1 MSGTGPGLQELAAQV
16 ACALAEALCPAT
28 DTAGRHLAS
37 LDHAHMFASGR
48 VDLWD
53 GWEHQPD
60 RVRRLVGRFLR
71 IRNNELGSYAR
82 FIKTARDLVYRP
94 DSPYGLPADIPRSQV
109 GHLLPRHGQ
118 QPLDLAEQLIGE
130 AEVKYLQSR
139 RPHPVASAGRWTF
152 GLRGESVVELPSDVA
167 TTEVIPLV
175 VATAPTVDEVK
186 AGKEE
191 LFALADELDGAGR
204 GDPWQRNVLETLF
217 DGVRDADD
225 ATASDLLLRSGKIR
239 LFNAPT
245 GVGKSVLTRL
255 LAILLARRGIQ
266 VAVVVGTIN
275 EAQNTADSIAEQD
288 ALARGACAK
297 LSDDLHALGSPLRCA
312 TLIAA
317 SRVHEKAVHA
327 ASRDEWDRFDRLAY
341 GCALPAWLVDG
352 PPPENGNEPCTSLL
366 PQPGSDDPAA
376 KSGKPKRHV
385 CPRLSACDRH
395 RVTRDAVSADIIVTN
410 HHNLIHGT
418 VRLPV
423 SIDGETYARISVL
436 ELVMRRCPVLVI
448 DEIDRFQSSM
458 FDSGARQ
465 LIVAAN
471 TGLADLPLTQLNAQ
485 RVMLL
490 PGQDRNVLPPLSRT
504 TFLAD
509 QFLNYVLEGD
519 LWLEAARWLD
529 NDEYR
534 NGSGWHIPGSNDR
547 LLLMHLFGIDQA
559 TDEVPREVYGQFN
572 ALFPDNNTDDEVSF
586 PRDMA
591 AIAAR
596 LRTVISNDDGIDRIR
611 EVKDD
616 LHPIVGKVL
625 RATAR
630 KMQTTVPDGGEEQT
644 PEDASVRPS
653 PKSDRRKPTKE
664 PTHDEIRREVVNALL
679 VRTWLGALHQS
690 LTALTYAV
698 GAPDTDLPAARALI
712 EQLGTFVQHA
722 TIPYGPLGY
731 LLFGFRIDRAG
742 DGLPRGQL
750 SVQAI
755 AGDPHTTVTQLGDAV
770 ALSAAGT
777 RRIVVGL
784 SATAF
789 FPGAAREHIH
799 AGVAY
804 AMTDAAPGAFTTL
817 PGQALDGDRA
827 LSVGGQLEHRKADL
841 IQDLGR
847 MLWEQRL
854 DQHLRTL
861 AETEPKRERCL
872 LVSNS
877 YPQAAL
883 LGASIARL
891 VAEPGWVAVVVP
903 KEPRLTNSVIPSG
916 VVQITVD
923 DLEDL
928 PRKYP
933 AVKVCTAPLSLVARG
948 LNILVPGTQRS
959 ALASIWV
966 CVRPVLQLN
975 APAEILASVNATAL
989 AVGEPGQDSALV
1001 LAAQRRAAFRRLF
1014 TLLSSDPRF
1023 SRLPR
1028 YLKAEAI
1035 AGMLVDLIQLAGRA
1049 RRGGT
1054 PVRLYLVDNAFHDA
1068 TLGSDLPSL
1077 LRYYYSSL
1085 PPHDQTGLDRIY
1097 GSTLGSWLEFAGI
1110 DYTASGA

>member
-1 MSGTGPGLQELAAQV
+1 VNGTGPGLQELAAQI
-16 ACALAEALCPAT
+16 ACTLAEALCPST
-28 DTAGRHLAS
+28 DAAGRRLAS

-53 GWEHQPD
+53 DWEHQPD

-71 IRNNELGSYAR
+71 IRNNELGSYGR

-94 DSPYGLPADIPRSQV
+94 DSPYALPADVPRSEV
-109 GHLLPRHGQ
+109 RHLLPRHGQ
-118 QPLDLAEQLIGE
+118 QPLDLAEQLVSE
-130 AEVKYLQSR
+130 AEAKYLQTR
-139 RPHPVASAGRWTF
+139 RPHPAASGGRWTF
-152 GLRGESVVELPSDVA
+152 GLRGESVVELPEDIAA
-167 TTEVIPLV
+167 TEIAPIVIT
-175 VATAPTVDEVK
+175 TAPAADMVK
-186 AGKEE
+186 IGKED
-191 LFALADELDGAGR
+191 LFALADELDAAGR
-204 GDPWQRNVLETLF
+204 GNPWQRNLLETLF
-217 DGVRDADD
+217 DGVKEADD
-225 ATASDLLLRSGKIR
+225 VPVSDLLLRSGKIR

-255 LAILLARRGIQ
+255 LAIHLARRGIP
-266 VAVVVGTIN
+266 VAIVVGTIN
-275 EAQNTADSIAEQD
+275 EAQNTADSIAKQD
-288 ALARGACAK
+288 AHARQTGAD
-297 LSDDLHALGSPLRCA
+297 LSEDLRALGSSLRCA

-352 PPPENGNEPCTSLL
+352 PPPEHGNEPCTSLL
-366 PQPGSDDPAA
+366 PQPRPDDPAT
-376 KSGKPKRHV
+376 KGGKPKRHV

-395 RVTRDAVSADIIVTN
+395 RGIRDAVDADIIVTN

-423 SIDGETYARISVL
+423 SIDDEAYARISVL

-465 LIVAAN
+465 LILAAN
-471 TGLADLPLTQLNAQ
+471 TGLADLPLAQLNAQ

-490 PGQDRNVLPPLSRT
+490 PRQDRNVLPPLSRT

-529 NDEYR
+529 NDEHR
-534 NGSGWHIPGSNDR
+534 DGSGWHIPGSNDR
-547 LLLMHLFGIDQA
+547 LLLRHLFGVDQA
-559 TDEVPREVYGQFN
+559 TDEVPREVYSEFN
-572 ALFPDNNTDDEVSF
+572 ALFPDSNVDDEVSLSK
-586 PRDMA
+586 DMA
-591 AIAAR
+591 AVAAR
-596 LRTVISNDDGIDRIR
+596 LRTLVSNDDGIDRIR

-616 LHPIVGKVL
+616 LHPVVAKIL
-625 RATAR
+625 RATTR
-630 KMQTTVPDGGEEQT
+630 RMQTSALDGHEEPTPAEDVPVAQT
-644 PEDASVRPS
+644 
-653 PKSDRRKPTKE
+653 PKSDRRKPVKE
-664 PTHDEIRREVVNALL
+664 PTHEEVRREVVNALL

-698 GAPDTDLPAARALI
+698 GAPDTDLPAARALV

-742 DGLPRGQL
+742 DGVLRGQL

-755 AGDPHTTVTQLGDAV
+755 AGDPHTTVARLGDVV
-770 ALSAAGT
+770 ALAAAGV
-777 RRIVVGL
+777 RRVVLGL

-789 FPGAAREHIH
+789 FPGAAREHVH
-799 AGVAY
+799 AEPTY

-827 LSVGGQLEHRKADL
+827 LSVGGQLERRKADL

-854 DQHLRTL
+854 DQHLRAL
-861 AETEPKRERCL
+861 AESDPDRERCL
-872 LVSNS
+872 LVGNS

-903 KEPRLTNSVIPSG
+903 KEPGPASALIPSG
-916 VVQITVD
+916 VVRITVD

-966 CVRPVLQLN
+966 CVRPVMQLN

-989 AVGEPGQDSALV
+989 AVGEPGQDPAVV
-1001 LAAQRRAAFRRLF
+1001 LAAQRRAAFGRLF

-1077 LRYYYSSL
+1077 LRYYYNSL
-1085 PPHDQTGLDRIY
+1085 TPDDQAALDRIY

-1110 DYTASGA
+1110 DYTRP